1 MDHLPTILIAFLV
14 FCVCM
19 ILYKLVSKGEKKL
32 KDKQKAQAAQQAQS
46 RFTLEQNRFL
56 QTVGTLFKENKAMT
70 LMQVYEACGMPHEIA
85 YSRDSALI
93 EEHIPFVKGEGDHN
107 VFSTYAMALS
117 RRFALL
123 NYALVEH
130 PNDVLQINLHK
141 DESIYHVIYNVV
153 LYHEKTTVTNVA
165 YTGYKWS
172 SGPLRMGNLSLMT
185 NEITRMTPMDAG
197 KLIFTNQRL
206 IFIGG
211 QKNISKQ
218 VKLSDILFC
227 NLYQDGVM
235 VNIPNHKPLVF
246 KFPEH
251 KDWEIYEISDGIN
264 EFAIVYDRLRTGN
277 YKDNLIG
284 DATPSIPSSA
294 SNEDYSQ
301 ILADKNYDALIGDII
316 KKAVKG
322 ETVST
327 SSFQRAF
334 AIGYNRAGKIM
345 DQLESL
351 GMVSP
356 FNNGK
361 REWLISANE
370 TELIKTI
377 LDSASA
383 YPA

>member
-1 MDHLPTILIAFLV
+1 
-14 FCVCM
+14 M

-93 EEHIPFVKGEGDHN
+93 EEHIPFVKGEGDHY

-153 LYHEKTTVTNVA
+153 LYQEKTTVTNVA

>member
-153 LYHEKTTVTNVA
+153 LYQEKTTVTNVA

>member
-141 DESIYHVIYNVV
+141 DESIYHVIYSVV
-153 LYHEKTTVTNVA
+153 LYQEKTTVTNVA

>member
-1 MDHLPTILIAFLV
+1 
-14 FCVCM
+14 M
-19 ILYKLVSKGEKKL
+19 ILYKLVSKGENKL

-153 LYHEKTTVTNVA
+153 LYQEKTTVTNVA

-277 YKDNLIG
+277 YKDNLTG

-301 ILADKNYDALIGDII
+301 ILADENYDALIGDII